1 MKRLEAH
8 QHPLLQF
15 LLLLYPWK
23 VLHWWSEDQYE
34 CWLLLPSEYRIFWSQ
49 SPGAVKNDKDKCLL
63 LMATEKEQINIMLM
77 DESYVHLSTFSEFL
91 CNHFSLPEI
100 QTANFLGIYWYTFIN
115 QPQRKQD
122 CFLAFHYKLI
132 TILSFMNYTTTITYQ
147 INRANLLVMMWLA

>member
-1 MKRLEAH
+1 MKRLVAH

-77 DESYVHLSTFSEFL
+77 DESYVHLSTLSEFL
-91 CNHFSLPEI
+91 CNHFPLPEI
-100 QTANFLGIYWYTFIN
+100 QPANFLGIYWYMFTN

-122 CFLAFHYKLI
+122 PVFLLF
-132 TILSFMNYTTTITYQ
+132 TINLPQYSFTNYTTAITYQ
-147 INRANLLVMMWLA
+147 INRADLLVMMWLA